1 MPPRQTLAEQIRE
14 ANATFLTELKTLEA
28 MDADMTAIPAA
39 EVSRRLRELRGVAAE
54 HFRLEEQDAY
64 LSPVVTCR
72 PETELNRRAL
82 LADHRDLLQS
92 LDGLI
97 GTADA
102 GEGLTGE
109 LRDRLAHWLR
119 HAREHEQREDEFFTD
134 AVGDNPC

>member
-1 MPPRQTLAEQIRE
+1 MPIRQTLTEQIRE
-14 ANATFLTELKTLEA
+14 ANAIFLADLKTLEA
-28 MDADMTAIPAA
+28 IDANMTAVPAV

-82 LADHRDLLQS
+82 LADHRDLLQT

-97 GTADA
+97 ATADA
-102 GEGLTGE
+102 GEGLTGDM
-109 LRDRLAHWLR
+109 RDRLAHLLR
-119 HAREHEQREDEFFTD
+119 HAREHEQREDEFFTH
-134 AVGDNPC
+134 AAGENPC

>member
-1 MPPRQTLAEQIRE
+1 MTPHQTLAEQIRE
-14 ANATFLTELKTLEA
+14 ANATFLAELKTLEA

-72 PETELNRRAL
+72 PETELNRQAL

-119 HAREHEQREDEFFTD
+119 HAREHEQREDDFFTH
-134 AVGDNPC
+134 AAGENPC